1 MLRSQMSHRTT
12 LWRDAFLFASL
23 MWLLSRLVIAVTML
37 LIAPSLPAPPGGIV
51 PTPDWSVFS
60 YSDSPRYETIALRGY
75 EYGTDVHKK
84 YNIVFFPL
92 FPLLSRAVMAL
103 GLSFDSAGTLVNNLA
118 FLGALVVL
126 YHWVEERDGRSIA
139 RWATGVLA
147 WCPLSLFGSVIYS
160 EGLFLLFSTAA
171 LRAFDKHQY
180 SWAALW
186 GAIAT
191 ASRVTAAALA
201 PTFVLV
207 AWRERRP
214 VQAYLASLLATSG
227 LVLFILYCAVHFG
240 DPLAFVHAQRGWR
253 DTVGINWKD
262 WRRDLI
268 RMAIGTTNLQQRWIV
283 EPWHPLL
290 FLLIVVSAYLLWHFR
305 KKLGFVAVF
314 YSAWTLWFG
323 LWLLDGDALIL
334 FVSVFGG
341 AYLLWHLRSQLSLIA
356 LTYGYCSLAL
366 IMASGGAAS
375 AQRYAY
381 GIVSLSIALGMLL
394 KRYPRWGY
402 ATMVFFAIV
411 LVNFAL
417 RFSQHL
423 WVA

>member
-1 MLRSQMSHRTT
+1 MSHRKT
-12 LWRDAFLFASL
+12 LWADAFLFGTL

-37 LIAPSLPAPPGGIV
+37 LIAPSLPAPTGGIV
-51 PTPDWSVFS
+51 ANADWSVFS
-60 YSDSPRYETIALRGY
+60 YSDSPRYETIATSGY
-75 EYGTDVHKK
+75 EYGSDVHEK

-92 FPLLSRAVMAL
+92 FPLVTRAVMIL
-103 GLSFDSAGTLVNNLA
+103 GLSFNAAGTLVNNLA

-126 YHWVEERDGRSIA
+126 YHWVEEHHGKSIA

-147 WCPLSLFGSVIYS
+147 WCPLSLFGSVVYS

-171 LRAFDKHQY
+171 LRAFDQQQY
-180 SWAALW
+180 SWAAVW

-191 ASRVTAAALA
+191 ASRVTAAALI
-201 PTFVLV
+201 PTFLIV
-207 AWRERRP
+207 AWKERRP
-214 VQAYLASLLATSG
+214 VQAYLASLLAISG
-227 LVLFILYCAVHFG
+227 LGLFILYCAVQFG
-240 DPLAFVHAQRGWR
+240 DPLAFVHAQRAWR

-262 WRRDLI
+262 WRREMI
-268 RMAIGTTNLQQRWIV
+268 RLAIGTTNLEQHWIV

-290 FLLIVVSAYLLWHFR
+290 FLMIACCAYLLWRFR
-305 KKLGFVAVF
+305 SLLNSVTVF
-314 YSAWTLWFG
+314 YGCCLLWLG

-334 FVSVFGG
+334 LVMVFGG
-341 AYLLWHLRSQLSLIA
+341 AYLLWHLRSQLSLIV
-356 LTYGYCSLAL
+356 LTYGFCSLAL

-381 GIVSLSIALGMLL
+381 GIVSLSIALGVLL

-402 ATMVFFAIV
+402 ATIVFFAIV

-417 RFSQHL
+417 RFSQHI